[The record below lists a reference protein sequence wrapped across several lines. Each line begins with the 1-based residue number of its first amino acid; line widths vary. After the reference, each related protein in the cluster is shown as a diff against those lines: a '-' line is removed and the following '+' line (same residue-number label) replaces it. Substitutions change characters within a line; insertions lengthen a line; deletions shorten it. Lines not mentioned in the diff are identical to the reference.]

1 MKNIELH
8 EPQLNK
14 EEEKNLIDCIRSG
27 WISSSGK
34 YINKFKNKIANISK
48 SKFVLPTNSG
58 TSALHIA
65 LKSIGV
71 GRGDEILVPT
81 ITFVAT
87 INAIIYNNAVPIFL
101 GVDKDI
107 NISIKD
113 TLEFLE
119 KNTVYRSGFTYNKK
133 TKKKIKAIV
142 VVHVFGNAVDLKK
155 LISICKNL
163 NIKIIE
169 DAAESVGTFY
179 KTNYLKGRHTGTV
192 GDVGCFSFNG
202 NKIISA
208 GGGGA
213 ILTKSLSLYNKA
225 NYLCKQ
231 AKNDVVFFK
240 HNEIGYNYTLSNIHA
255 AVGCAQFSKLK
266 DHISKKKEIHNLY
279 DNFFSKEK
287 NKIELLKPNNFCRSN
302 YWLNVIKFKKINKQN
317 FKQIINKL
325 IKQGI
330 QVRPV
335 WFPNHKQKKFI
346 KYERYNVDNISKLTN
361 THLCLPS
368 SPNLT
373 EKDQNRIFNSII
385 DL

>member
-14 EEEKNLIDCIRSG
+14 KEEKNLIDCIRSG

-34 YINKFKNKIANISK
+34 YIHKFKNKIADISK

-133 TKKKIKAIV
+133 TKKK
-142 VVHVFGNAVDLKK
+142 
-155 LISICKNL
+155 
-163 NIKIIE
+163 
-169 DAAESVGTFY
+169 
-179 KTNYLKGRHTGTV
+179 
-192 GDVGCFSFNG
+192 
-202 NKIISA
+202 
-208 GGGGA
+208 
-213 ILTKSLSLYNKA
+213 
-225 NYLCKQ
+225 
-231 AKNDVVFFK
+231 
-240 HNEIGYNYTLSNIHA
+240 
-255 AVGCAQFSKLK
+255 
-266 DHISKKKEIHNLY
+266 
-279 DNFFSKEK
+279 
-287 NKIELLKPNNFCRSN
+287 
-302 YWLNVIKFKKINKQN
+302 
-317 FKQIINKL
+317 
-325 IKQGI
+325 
-330 QVRPV
+330 
-335 WFPNHKQKKFI
+335 
-346 KYERYNVDNISKLTN
+346 
-361 THLCLPS
+361 
-368 SPNLT
+368 
-373 EKDQNRIFNSII
+373 
-385 DL
+385 